1 MPCYFLEKIMIIS
14 LNDENFDQTTSSGVT
29 LVDFYADWC
38 GPCKRMLPK
47 VESVASKLE
56 GKVTVAKVNVDE
68 SRTTAAKFS
77 IRSIPTFALIKDG
90 KVVSVSTGSKSE
102 QELLLFAES
111 HNRGA

>member
-1 MPCYFLEKIMIIS
+1 MIIS

-56 GKVTVAKVNVDE
+56 GKVKVAKVNVDE

-90 KVVSVSTGSKSE
+90 KIVSVSTGSKSE